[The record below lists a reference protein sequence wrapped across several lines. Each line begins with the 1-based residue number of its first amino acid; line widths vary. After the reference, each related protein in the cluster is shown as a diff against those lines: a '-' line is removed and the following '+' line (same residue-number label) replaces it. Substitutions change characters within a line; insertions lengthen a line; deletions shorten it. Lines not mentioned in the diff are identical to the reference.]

1 MVRIN
6 HRQKEHWT
14 LRNESTKQS
23 EYDLHRSVARQCAHS
38 KLKKIEIVLPQQ
50 IDYEMR
56 DML

>member
-1 MVRIN
+1 MVKIN
-6 HRQKEHWT
+6 HRLKGHWT

-23 EYDLHRSVARQCAHS
+23 EYDLHRSVATQCTHS
-38 KLKKIEIVLPQQ
+38 KLKEIEIVLPQQ